1 MSSRKFEL
9 GERTM
14 GAGRK
19 RCFDKS
25 EALDKAM
32 RVFWENGY
40 AGTSVTDL
48 TDALGI
54 NKPSLYAAFGNKEQL
69 FSATLEHYT
78 SHYGK
83 PILQRL
89 TDPADAPFLER
100 IRAYMLGVA
109 DLVSD
114 KRSPK
119 GCFIVK
125 SNCEAGGS
133 AIPEDISLSLEAM
146 RSVHQQ
152 AIREAIE
159 SEQRK
164 GLLLKTIKPV
174 DIAEYLL
181 SVLYGI
187 SVQARQG
194 KSKKELSKI
203 VDIAIN
209 ALPLPNK

>member
-1 MSSRKFEL
+1 M
-9 GERTM
+9 
-14 GAGRK
+14 
-19 RCFDKS
+19 
-25 EALDKAM
+25 
-32 RVFWENGY
+32 
-40 AGTSVTDL
+40 TDL

-54 NKPSLYAAFGNKEQL
+54 NKPSLYAAFGNKQQL
-69 FSATLEHYT
+69 FGAALEHYT
-78 SHYGK
+78 SHYGA

-89 TDPADAPFLER
+89 TEPAEAPFAER
-100 IRAYMLGVA
+100 IRTYMLGVT

-133 AIPEDISLSLEAM
+133 AIPEDISLSLQAM
-146 RSVHQQ
+146 RSVHRQT
-152 AIREAIE
+152 IRTVVEA
-159 SEQRK
+159 EQRK
-164 GLLLKTIKPV
+164 GLLLQTVKPS

-194 KSKKELSKI
+194 KSKRELAKI

-209 ALPLPNK
+209 ALPLPEG

>member
-1 MSSRKFEL
+1 MS
-9 GERTM
+9 
-14 GAGRK
+14 AGRK

-25 EALDKAM
+25 DALDKAM
-32 RVFWENGY
+32 RVFWQNGY

-69 FSATLEHYT
+69 FGAALEHYT
-78 SHYGK
+78 SHYGT

-89 TDPADAPFLER
+89 SEPAEAPFAER
-100 IRAYMLGVA
+100 IRAYMLA
-109 DLVSD
+109 ITELVSSNT
-114 KRSPK
+114 SPK
-119 GCFIVK
+119 GCFLVK
-125 SNCEAGGS
+125 SNCEAGGG
-133 AIPEDISLSLEAM
+133 AIPEDISLSLQAM

-152 AIREAIE
+152 AIRKVVE
-159 SEQRK
+159 SEQQK
-164 GLLLKTIKPV
+164 GLVLKTAKPA

-194 KSKKELSKI
+194 KSKRELAKV
-203 VDIAIN
+203 VDIALN
-209 ALPLPNK
+209 ALPLPNN